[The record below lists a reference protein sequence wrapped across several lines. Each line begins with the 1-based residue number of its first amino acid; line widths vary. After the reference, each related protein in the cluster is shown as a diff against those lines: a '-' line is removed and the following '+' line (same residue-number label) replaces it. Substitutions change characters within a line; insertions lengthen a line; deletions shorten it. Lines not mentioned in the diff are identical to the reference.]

1 MGWRRDFVK
10 KCLLSI
16 ASILGVLFA
25 IFSVLNELG
34 LFDKIKSLF

>member
-1 MGWRRDFVK
+1 MGWRTDFVK
-10 KCLLSI
+10 KCLLII
-16 ASILGVLFA
+16 ASILGGLFA